1 MKQSRY
7 LFENA
12 TVKMGKPLVWLIRK
26 YQVHIS
32 PLKKS
37 PSCKYVPVCSA
48 YAIGSIERFGIFK
61 GTALALW
68 RILRCNPLSRGG
80 YDPVLEKKKKD

>member
-1 MKQSRY
+1 MNKGRV

-12 TVKMGKPLVWLIRK
+12 TVKAGRPLVFLIRK
-26 YQVHIS
+26 YQVYLS

-37 PSCKYVPVCSA
+37 PSCKYTPVCST
-48 YAIGSIERFGIFK
+48 YAIESIERFGIFK
-61 GTALALW
+61 GTALAIW
-68 RILRCNPLSRGG
+68 RILRCNPFSRGG